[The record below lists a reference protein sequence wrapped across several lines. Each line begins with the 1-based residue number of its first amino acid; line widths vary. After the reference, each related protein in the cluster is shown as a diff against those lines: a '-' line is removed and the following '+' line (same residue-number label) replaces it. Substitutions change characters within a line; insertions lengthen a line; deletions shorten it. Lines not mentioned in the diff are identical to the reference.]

1 VNETMEWIGPEVARD
16 GVVEREFRLGRAA
29 GTVPAVLW
37 QPSAP
42 ASQQQ
47 QKQQQQQQQKRKP
60 PLVLLGH
67 GGSGHKRSERNVS
80 LARWFAS
87 TVGLAS
93 LAIDGPYHGDRVP
106 VPMPAAEYQPRIVA
120 EGTDAV
126 LDRMTGDWLAAV
138 DAVGAEGLV
147 DTARVGYLGMSMGAR
162 FGLPVAA
169 ALGTRLRCAALG
181 KFGLRQGPALADGL
195 ARPERAARDG
205 SLITAPTLFHV
216 QWHDEIFPRDGQLA
230 LFELLGSP
238 DKELIGY
245 SGPHE
250 ETKPQA
256 IARWR
261 EFIAGHLAGQ
271 SRADR
276 AEPGSVRD
284 KGF

>member
-1 VNETMEWIGPEVARD
+1 MNDTIEWIGPGAVRD
-16 GVVEREFRLGRAA
+16 GVVEREFRLRRAA

-37 QPSAP
+37 LPSAP
-42 ASQQQ
+42 ASKQRPE
-47 QKQQQQQQQKRKP
+47 QKPEAKP

-67 GGSGHKRSERNVS
+67 GGSGHKRSERNLS

-87 TVGLAS
+87 RAGLAA
-93 LAIDGPYHGDRVP
+93 LAIDGPYHGDRVSA
-106 VPMPAAEYQPRIVA
+106 PMPAAEYQPRIVA
-120 EGTDAV
+120 EGTEAV

-138 DAVGAEGLV
+138 DALGAAGIA
-147 DTARVGYLGMSMGAR
+147 DTSSVGYVGMSMGTR

-169 ALGTRLRCAALG
+169 ALGGRLRCAALG
-181 KFGLRQGPALADGL
+181 KFGLRQGPGLPEGL

-205 SLITAPTLFHV
+205 SLITAPTLFHL
-216 QWHDEIFPRDGQLA
+216 QWHDEIFPSGGQLA
-230 LFELLGSP
+230 LFELFGSP

-245 SGPHE
+245 CGPHA

-261 EFIAGHLAGQ
+261 DFIVGHLAGQ
-271 SRADR
+271 SQADS

-284 KGF
+284 NGI